1 MLIQYVRTVAHL
13 TLDVGSIDSD
23 HFNETVELVHMT
35 ILWVEWLQQF
45 ELEHI
50 WN

>member
-1 MLIQYVRTVAHL
+1 VSHSKYLNFPATHMLIQYVRTVAHL

-35 ILWVEWLQQF
+35 IL
-45 ELEHI
+45 
-50 WN
+50 

>member
-1 MLIQYVRTVAHL
+1 VSHLKYLNFPATHMLIQYVRKTVAHL

-35 ILWVEWLQQF
+35 IL
-45 ELEHI
+45 
-50 WN
+50 